1 VKVEA
6 RSSVGAGFVAGLF
19 EAASR
24 TGVERAALLRQA
36 GLGGGDDAAE
46 QARLPMSAV
55 IALFEAA
62 VVLSGRDDI
71 GLEFARRVRPGTFSV
86 LGYAL
91 MTCRTLGEAIEV
103 APHFRRLVF
112 DIGYSE
118 MRFVQN
124 EEEARLGWQVVSD
137 ALPYCRSLAES
148 LIASWYHFGRWMAG
162 VELPLKEVLFRHEAP
177 SDASP
182 YTAFFDCPVRFGAS
196 ENALVF
202 SSALL
207 TMPLVQAD
215 ENLHLAMREQAR
227 AAMEKAFSQS
237 DLVHRLHQA
246 LIPLMPK
253 CEATLEHA
261 ACSSLVCRRARCS
274 GAWARLHIR
283 FQGVLD
289 AARKDM
295 AVIYLRDPTLSV
307 LDVSLLLGYAEHSSF
322 TRAFRTWSSRNPS
335 AWRRARDIVPA

>member
-1 VKVEA
+1 MEA

-55 IALFEAA
+55 IALFDAA

-124 EEEARLGWQVVSD
+124 EEEARLGWHVVSN
-137 ALPYCRSLAES
+137 ALPYCRSLAEA

-237 DLVHRLHQA
+237 DLAHRLHQA

-261 ACSSLVCRRARCS
+261 ASALGLSPRTLQRRLGEASL
-274 GAWARLHIR
+274 R

-322 TRAFRTWSSRNPS
+322 TRAFRAWFSCNPS
-335 AWRRARDIVPA
+335 AWRRARSVAPD